1 MPLDQL
7 IASVLRIELSLV
19 SSETTMQTTPQWDSL
34 KHMELI
40 MAIEQQYNLVLEPDE
55 IASMT
60 GVSAIRD
67 VLNARG
73 VSL

>member
-7 IASVLRIELSLV
+7 IASVLRIELSFV